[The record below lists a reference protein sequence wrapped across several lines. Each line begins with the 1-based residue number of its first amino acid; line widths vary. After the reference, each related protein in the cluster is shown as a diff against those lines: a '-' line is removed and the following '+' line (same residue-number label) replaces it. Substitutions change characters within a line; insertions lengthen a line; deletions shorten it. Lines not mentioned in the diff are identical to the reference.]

1 MSRIPR
7 DLGTLNP
14 GEEFLFQVRPVARAL
29 IPYFIITVIL
39 AGSLIFLPVALL
51 MGIALVLLY
60 LVSFRTVRYIITTD
74 RIILLRK
81 LISRDRRDIYFSAIL
96 DFNVYQAL
104 GGRIFFY
111 GTIQFVLNDSETS
124 SGTALGPDD
133 SLGALESLSHIGN
146 PNSLLPTLQ
155 NLAQSKQ
162 ARKKSFE

>member
-1 MSRIPR
+1 MPR

-29 IPYFIITVIL
+29 IPYFIITMIL
-39 AGSLIFLPVALL
+39 AGTIIFLPLAMLMGVAL
-51 MGIALVLLY
+51 ILLY

-74 RIILLRK
+74 RIIMLRK
-81 LISRDRRDIYFSAIL
+81 LVSGDRRDIYFSAIL
-96 DFNVYQAL
+96 DFNVSQAL
-104 GGRIFFY
+104 GGRIFYY
-111 GTIQFVLNDSETS
+111 GTIQPVLNDSETS
-124 SGTALGPDD
+124 SGAALDPDD

-146 PNSLLPTLQ
+146 PNILLHTLQ